1 MIDEVATIDAPSS
14 AFDITA
20 GISDGAFSDL
30 NPHQRR
36 MIIILASRA
45 AERAYRRG
53 FQQGA
58 HIATERPANLP
69 TDLHAW
75 RYGASADLAPW
86 ADCPAVEPSIERL
99 YSENK
104 RLYRIGLAEE
114 CSQASREQVGQIAG
128 ILRACAQALI
138 DARLNDPDDE
148 NENGALAS
156 DLVDAVDTVE
166 AACPNLLTEVLTGRR
181 HEMSAGVVREILRA
195 IEAAWAGS

>member
-1 MIDEVATIDAPSS
+1 MQDNGITS

-20 GISDGAFSDL
+20 GLPDNLFSDL
-30 NPHQRR
+30 NLHQRR
-36 MIIILASRA
+36 MIAIVASRA

-58 HIATERPANLP
+58 HIAVEHPANLP
-69 TDLHAW
+69 ADLHAW

-104 RLYRIGLAEE
+104 QLYRIGLAEE
-114 CSQASREQVGQIAG
+114 RSNASREQVEQIAG
-128 ILRACAQALI
+128 VLRACAQELV
-138 DARLNDPDDE
+138 DARLNAPDDE
-148 NENGALAS
+148 TENGALAS
-156 DLVDAVDTVE
+156 NLADAVETVE

-181 HEMSAGVVREILRA
+181 REMSAEVVREILRA
-195 IEAAWAGS
+195 IETAWAGS